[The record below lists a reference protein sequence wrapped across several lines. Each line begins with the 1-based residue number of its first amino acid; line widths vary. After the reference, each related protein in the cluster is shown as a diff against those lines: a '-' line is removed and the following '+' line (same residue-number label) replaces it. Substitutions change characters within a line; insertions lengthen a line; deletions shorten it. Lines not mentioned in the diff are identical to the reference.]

1 MKKILITLVAI
12 PALTITGCSGN
23 EDIPTN
29 DGRLVPIELNAG
41 VNMITRA
48 TISGPITGGKIEDV
62 GIAGWEA
69 AASDDNT
76 FDYSSIPTW
85 HTHIDFDVSENK
97 KTVSW
102 HKQEQKPFY
111 HPDPT
116 IYTHMK
122 AWYPCGEYTNLPNPL
137 TSNTVSFAN
146 SNASVDALVSNQIIG
161 NKESS
166 QLSLS
171 FRHVTSQIYFE
182 VKAGDG
188 FNAESS
194 SESGSG
200 SKSETETGG
209 TVKEGMYITGIKFAD
224 QVSYPTG
231 FDISKNF
238 GTEDPTTYSLTT
250 TENPLSII
258 NIGNVKITKAPTRA
272 GNPVMIQPTGK
283 LVFNIDVTT
292 EVDGKTVT
300 FNNRTVTL
308 NSAMEAGKAYK
319 VTLTFGKAGL
329 TLDAAL
335 IPWVMVEGSAEL
347 Q

>member
-122 AWYPCGEYTNLPNPL
+122 AWYPCGEYTNYPNPL
-137 TSNTVSFAN
+137 TGTSISFTN

-161 NKESS
+161 NKNSEK
-166 QLSLS
+166 LSLT
-171 FRHVTSQIYFE
+171 FRHITSQIYFMVVGGE
-182 VKAGDG
+182 GFDAG
-188 FNAESS
+188 STT
-194 SESGSG
+194 ESGSG
-200 SKSETETGG
+200 TESTSETGSVSQENKKIILKSIKIAQE
-209 TVKEGMYITGIKFAD
+209 VK
-224 QVSYPTG
+224 YPTG
-231 FDISKNF
+231 FDISKDFSNDPAKY
-238 GTEDPTTYSLTT
+238 TTVESLNIDLPEDL
-250 TENPLSII
+250 
-258 NIGNVKITKAPTRA
+258 KITNESKQA
-272 GNPVMIQPTGK
+272 GKPVMIQPTRESTFK
-283 LVFNIDVTT
+283 INVTT
-292 EVDGKTVT
+292 TVDGKEYTYT
-300 FNNRTVTL
+300 GRTVTL

-319 VTLTFGKAGL
+319 VTLTFGKTGL
-329 TLDAAL
+329 TLDAAVT
-335 IPWVMVEGSAEL
+335 PWGDPIEGSAVL